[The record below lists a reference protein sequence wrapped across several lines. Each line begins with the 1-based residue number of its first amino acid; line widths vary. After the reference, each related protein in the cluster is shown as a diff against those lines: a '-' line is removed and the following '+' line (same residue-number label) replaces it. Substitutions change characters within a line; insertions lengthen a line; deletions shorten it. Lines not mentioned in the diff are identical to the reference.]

1 MHTIHTSHTCT
12 HYNRDRVEWDADQEK
27 QAELAVKHNSS
38 VFLAND
44 KKGTRIM
51 QWWPECC
58 FVFVAE
64 YEVKAGDYWDSFY
77 MQHQNR

>member
-1 MHTIHTSHTCT
+1 MYTILIHYSHIHKHIIMLTIHTSHTCT

-51 QWWPECC
+51 Q
-58 FVFVAE
+58 
-64 YEVKAGDYWDSFY
+64 
-77 MQHQNR
+77 